1 MPVMI
6 SGRTLP
12 CYTPFD
18 TSPRAGG
25 FIADRFLTGVRP
37 QDYYFHCMAGREG
50 LVDTAVKTSRSGY
63 LQRCLVKHLEDLKVS
78 YDYSVRKS
86 DGSIVQFIYGED
98 GVDVMNTAYLNGDS
112 KTLDFLVKN
121 YKSIAYKL
129 NMTPS
134 LLTDLGLDVVA
145 ADRAH
150 RDIANAKKSIHEDV
164 NNIEELKKGDVV
176 LSKRITNEEEEYKI
190 GNFSS
195 HYSTGIIIFLLLL
208 FIYFHNIVQTFLTII
223 YIIEYNCI
231 NITILKV

>member
-1 MPVMI
+1 MEWNI
-6 SGRTLP
+6 SEIYLKKYKLDGLNTISCISTNEDKLKINS
-12 CYTPFD
+12 CVIDNNKLQNNIEYN
-18 TSPRAGG
+18 
-25 FIADRFLTGVRP
+25 
-37 QDYYFHCMAGREG
+37 QYFN
-50 LVDTAVKTSRSGY
+50 SN
-63 LQRCLVKHLEDLKVS
+63 DLFKNKNNNRV
-78 YDYSVRKS
+78 Y
-86 DGSIVQFIYGED
+86 I
-98 GVDVMNTAYLNGDS
+98 
-112 KTLDFLVKN
+112 N

-176 LSKRITNEEEEYKI
+176 LSKRITNEAEEYKI

-195 HYSTGIIIFLLLL
+195 HYSTGIINFLLLL